1 MTPLDEPDV
10 FCLDCDMA
18 IEGSR
23 LDELIS
29 AWRKDWDVEARCDD
43 CLPRCGDC
51 GTRHDVFLVD
61 GVHLCGWCSA
71 DAE

>member
-1 MTPLDEPDV
+1 MREEPDV
-10 FCLDCDMA
+10 ICLGCDTV

-29 AWRKDWDVEARCDD
+29 AWRKDWDVEACCED

-51 GTRHDVFLVD
+51 GAQDDVFLVD

-71 DAE
+71 HAS